1 MSWVRTA
8 ELVPYKIS
16 ICTGA
21 LLMGAAGFLNG
32 KRATTNSSAYDLLAP
47 YCAEVI
53 SARVVRD
60 GNTVTGAGLRLP
72 STWGYTWSKC

>member
-1 MSWVRTA
+1 M
-8 ELVPYKIS
+8 K
-16 ICTGA
+16 GA
-21 LLMGAAGFLNG
+21 AAAGFLNG
-32 KRATTNSSAYDLLAP
+32 KRATTNSSAYDFLTP

-72 STWGYTWSKC
+72 LTWDYTWSKW